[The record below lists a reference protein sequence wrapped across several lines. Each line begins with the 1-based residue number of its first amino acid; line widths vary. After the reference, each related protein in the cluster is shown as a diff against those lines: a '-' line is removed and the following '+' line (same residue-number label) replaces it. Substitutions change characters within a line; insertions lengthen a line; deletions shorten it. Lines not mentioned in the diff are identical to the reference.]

1 MISPYS
7 EFSFE
12 QVISK
17 SIRHASSGDK
27 HLHLKTLGRP
37 ISVREEAKQETP
49 RMFSAEDATTMK
61 LEAELSYQQLF
72 AFLSCIRATFG
83 KSSVQKGIKS
93 ALHDR
98 KNIFVR

>member
-12 QVISK
+12 KVFSK
-17 SIRHASSGDK
+17 SIRRASSGDK

-37 ISVREEAKQETP
+37 MSVREEAKQETA
-49 RMFSAEDATTMK
+49 RIFSAEDATKMK
-61 LEAELSYQQLF
+61 LEAELSYRQLF
-72 AFLSCIRATFG
+72 GVSSCIRATFG

-98 KNIFVR
+98 NNVFER